1 MVATLVGLLVSHTG
15 LLEQIDVNEATSQF
29 SHVVEVDP
37 DELTEPEIELI
48 EYDISNQG
56 KITKT
61 NWKVCMVL
69 NIYKFY
75 YFFTNFTWRSCRS

>member
-1 MVATLVGLLVSHTG
+1 MQTVDHPRLNKLEEDVVAALVGLLVSHTG
-15 LLEQIDVNEATSQF
+15 FLEQIDVNEATSQL

-69 NIYKFY
+69 NI
-75 YFFTNFTWRSCRS
+75 